1 MSRTWVLAKKCAN
14 CMTWPFQELTRESN
28 GEYGSF
34 RRHSSE
40 SVSFRMQEFQP
51 GASGRPLARPP
62 FFLGFEVAA
71 LACGHVV
78 QAPSKIQSFNVQA
91 SSSPPNIISSRVH
104 FANDL
109 RMSPYAF
116 VTSRVTP
123 TDDESHFVFPLQSDL
138 HDRGTSAPPLPTRA
152 APGQLSFVE
161 IQKALH
167 LVGQLPENRYYIFG
181 KPDRALHVSD
191 VVQHPLQPSGPP
203 ALLRAPRNRSG

>member
-71 LACGHVV
+71 LAPGHVV

-109 RMSPYAF
+109 RDVPVCFCHLESDAHRRRIPLRISTPVRPSRPWHIRSSP
-116 VTSRVTP
+116 P
-123 TDDESHFVFPLQSDL
+123 DE
-138 HDRGTSAPPLPTRA
+138 GSARLAVLRRDPKVLTFSWP
-152 APGQLSFVE
+152 APG
-161 IQKALH
+161 KAVLH
-167 LVGQLPENRYYIFG
+167 FR
-181 KPDRALHVSD
+181 KADRALHVPE
-191 VVQHPLQPSGPP
+191 VAQHRLQPSGPP
-203 ALLRAPRNRSG
+203 TFLRAPRNRSG